1 MNIKIWA
8 ILSSLIS
15 AISAMAHTN
24 QEESSFLREK
34 EDSLSTLSI
43 KPVKHPKSLLKKVI
57 AQFQEDMLQY
67 EEGTYQIDAI
77 FRRDSLAPLS
87 VKCIVPAN
95 AGITFDETH
104 PEFYESTNNFTCE
117 GPYKLFR
124 SDKTYIGNYL
134 RAFARLSPVRVPW
147 FWQVPI
153 GPRLPYFRIQGVHL
167 ADPLYPL
174 DKYNTTTC
182 YYDISAYHIVDTS
195 GRGVYRFVFDRNE
208 VIRVFKY
215 AGRKYNVGEV
225 TGMAYFD
232 SRTLHITK
240 FKGRARLI
248 SDQHVILLR
257 YNIDYDITDNKS
269 VLRRIKI
276 EWDAGGTLINATVRR
291 YLE

>member
-1 MNIKIWA
+1 M
-8 ILSSLIS
+8 
-15 AISAMAHTN
+15 
-24 QEESSFLREK
+24 
-34 EDSLSTLSI
+34 
-43 KPVKHPKSLLKKVI
+43 
-57 AQFQEDMLQY
+57 
-67 EEGTYQIDAI
+67 
-77 FRRDSLAPLS
+77 
-87 VKCIVPAN
+87 
-95 AGITFDETH
+95 
-104 PEFYESTNNFTCE
+104 
-117 GPYKLFR
+117 
-124 SDKTYIGNYL
+124 
-134 RAFARLSPVRVPW
+134 
-147 FWQVPI
+147 
-153 GPRLPYFRIQGVHL
+153 
-167 ADPLYPL
+167 
-174 DKYNTTTC
+174 
-182 YYDISAYHIVDTS
+182 
-195 GRGVYRFVFDRNE
+195 YRFVFDRNE